1 MLDTKERFVLTFP
14 IKTEMW
20 QEHIIEKRFR
30 IGERLY
36 NQFLEF
42 EINKYREMTK
52 TRKYRKAVEEIVSL
66 SNQIHTTKDKA
77 ELKALKTARK
87 EAYQVIYNIKKDFNW
102 SKFGFSGDM
111 KQFRGHYKKNLSS
124 QICNSLAIRC
134 FSAFEKV
141 ESENWTS
148 LLKGEKPKAFVHYK
162 RAYSL
167 RTLSGQQNTN
177 GIRCIGTDD
186 EYKKKICWQ
195 GLAFYIYL
203 NKKSTYDWQAFR
215 NDIAYC
221 SIKRNKIKGKWRY
234 YVQIVF
240 KGHVPISYDK
250 ETGEVKHK
258 LGKGHVGLYF
268 QATKLTVT
276 NETTKK
282 VYNLALKGD
291 GEERLKEL
299 QTLMNNSRRAMNP
312 DNYNEDGTN
321 KEGKLKWVFSNR
333 YKQYRNE
340 LNEIYRKQD
349 EEKKIMREIIANEI
363 ISMGDSFSCNDMS
376 FKFLQG
382 KIGKAI
388 QTASPSMLK
397 TTIERKLGYHD
408 IEINSISYSVLNN
421 ETSKEGIEK
430 SDNEKVAKLICNLN

>member
-1 MLDTKERFVLTFP
+1 MSDTKERFALTFP
-14 IKTEMW
+14 IKTELC
-20 QEHIIEKRFR
+20 QEHILEKRFR

-42 EINKYREMTK
+42 EINKYREMKK
-52 TRKYRKAVEEIVSL
+52 TRKYRKAVEDIVSL
-66 SNQIHTTKDKA
+66 SNQIRSTKDKA
-77 ELKALKTARK
+77 ELKTLKAKRK
-87 EAYQVIYNIKKDFNW
+87 EAYQVIYDIKKDFNW

-111 KQFRGHYKKNLSS
+111 KRFRGHYKKNLSS
-124 QICNSLAIRC
+124 QICNSLAVRC

-148 LLKGEKPKAFVHYK
+148 LLKGEEPKSFVHYK

-167 RTLSGQQNTN
+167 RTLSGQQNSN
-177 GIRCIGTDD
+177 GIRCIDTAD
-186 EYKKKICWQ
+186 EYRKKILWQ
-195 GLAFYIYL
+195 GLTFYIHL

-221 SIKRNKIKGKWRY
+221 SIKRNKIKGKWHY
-234 YVQIVF
+234 YAQIIF
-240 KGHVPISYDK
+240 KGHVPTVYDK
-250 ETGEVKHK
+250 ETGEAKRQ

-268 QATKLTVT
+268 QATKLTVA
-276 NETTKK
+276 NENTSK

-321 KEGKLKWVFSNR
+321 KEGKLKWVVSNR
-333 YKQYRNE
+333 YKKYRNE

-349 EEKKIMREIIANEI
+349 AEKKIMREMIANEV

-376 FKFLQG
+376 FKFLQS
-382 KIGKAI
+382 KIGAAI
-388 QTASPSMLK
+388 QTAGPAMLK
-397 TTIERKLGYHD
+397 TTIERKLKYHEV
-408 IEINSISYSVLNN
+408 EINSISYSVLN
-421 ETSKEGIEK
+421 EQMKKENITK
-430 SDNEKVAKLICNLN
+430 SENEKVAQMIFAIS

>member
-1 MLDTKERFVLTFP
+1 MSDTKERFVLTFP
-14 IKTEMW
+14 IKTELW
-20 QEHIIEKRFR
+20 EEHILEKRFR
-30 IGERLY
+30 IGERIY

-52 TRKYRKAVEEIVSL
+52 TRKYRKAVEDIVSL
-66 SNQIHTTKDKA
+66 SNQIRSTKDKA
-77 ELKALKTARK
+77 ELKTLKAKRK
-87 EAYQVIYNIKKDFNW
+87 DANQVIYDIKKDFNW

-124 QICNSLAIRC
+124 QICNSLATRC
-134 FSAFEKV
+134 FSAFENV

-148 LLKGEKPKAFVHYK
+148 LLKGEEPKSFVHFK
-162 RAYSL
+162 RANTL

-177 GIRCIGTDD
+177 GIRCIDTDD
-186 EYKKKICWQ
+186 EYRKKILWQ
-195 GLAFYIYL
+195 GLTFYIHL

-221 SIKRNKIKGKWRY
+221 SIKRNKIKGKWHY

-240 KGHVPISYDK
+240 KGHVPTVYDK
-250 ETGEVKHK
+250 ETGEAKRQ

-268 QATKLTVT
+268 QATKLTVA
-276 NETTKK
+276 NENTSK

-291 GEERLKEL
+291 GEDRLKEL

-312 DNYNEDGTN
+312 DNYNDDGTN
-321 KEGKLKWVFSNR
+321 KEGKLKWVVSNR
-333 YKQYRNE
+333 YKKYRNE

-349 EEKKIMREIIANEI
+349 AEKKIMREMIANEV

-376 FKFLQG
+376 FKFLQS
-382 KIGKAI
+382 KIGAAI
-388 QTASPSMLK
+388 QTAGPAMLK
-397 TTIERKLGYHD
+397 TTIERKLKYHEV
-408 IEINSISYSVLNN
+408 EINSISYSVLN
-421 ETSKEGIEK
+421 EQMKKENITK
-430 SDNEKVAKLICNLN
+430 SENEKVAQMIFAIS